1 MATGTYPISSPAL
14 IARRRPRLV
23 MTPQGIV
30 ADRRV
35 RGRRPEPREESE
47 GTPLLRLFGVAVL
60 GWFGIMVVVVLL
72 AV

>member
-1 MATGTYPISSPAL
+1 
-14 IARRRPRLV
+14 
-23 MTPQGIV
+23 MTPQGIIV
-30 ADRRV
+30 DRRV
-35 RGRRPEPREESE
+35 RGRPPEPRKESE

>member
-1 MATGTYPISSPAL
+1 MATGTTYSISSPAL
-14 IARRRPRLV
+14 LDRRRPRPA
-23 MTPQGIV
+23 MTPPGI

-47 GTPLLRLFGVAVL
+47 STPLLRLFGVAVL
-60 GWFGIMVVVVLL
+60 GWFGIMVLVVFL

>member
-1 MATGTYPISSPAL
+1 MATGTYPISSPRL
-14 IARRRPRLV
+14 LVRRRPRRV
-23 MTPQGIV
+23 MTPQGIIV
-30 ADRRV
+30 DRRV
-35 RGRRPEPREESE
+35 RGRPPEPRKESE